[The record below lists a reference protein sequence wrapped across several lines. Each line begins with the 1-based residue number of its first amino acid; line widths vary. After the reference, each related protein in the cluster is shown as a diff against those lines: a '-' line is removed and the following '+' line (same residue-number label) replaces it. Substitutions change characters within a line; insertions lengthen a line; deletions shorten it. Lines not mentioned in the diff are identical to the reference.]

1 MNYLRTMRKIYQI
14 PTIEVNGVLPTTLLA
29 GSGENNRLV
38 DQLAGTDG
46 DGNEILNSEIGE
58 GVGTGKS
65 TPRSNGSA
73 LWDEL

>member
-1 MNYLRTMRKIYQI
+1 MRKIYQI

-46 DGNEILNSEIGE
+46 DGNEILNPKIGE